1 MLCII
6 QQWIQKEGHMEK
18 VSSNFVLI
26 NMEATVKRQIL
37 MKAQHFTIVI
47 MVMRLIKVI
56 GYLKHSDEMCREQV
70 FSL

>member
-18 VSSNFVLI
+18 ESSNFVLI
-26 NMEATVKRQIL
+26 NMEATMMIQKL
-37 MKAQHFTIVI
+37 MKAQHSTIV
-47 MVMRLIKVI
+47 MVAMRLIKVI

>member
-6 QQWIQKEGHMEK
+6 QQWIKKEGHMEK
-18 VSSNFVLI
+18 ESSNFVLI
-26 NMEATVKRQIL
+26 NMEATMMIQKL
-37 MKAQHFTIVI
+37 MKAQHSTIV
-47 MVMRLIKVI
+47 MVAMRLIKVI

>member
-1 MLCII
+1 
-6 QQWIQKEGHMEK
+6 
-18 VSSNFVLI
+18 
-26 NMEATVKRQIL
+26 MEATVKMQIL
-37 MKAQHFTIVI
+37 MKAQHFTIVM